1 MFRRLLRRRAA
12 VLLTGTL
19 VPLCL
24 AYGGCQLLGWYP
36 SMSTTMIHYQC
47 EDGTVF
53 KTAVTPDTAILRMGD
68 REYTLSRV
76 RSGSGARYEGDGT
89 LFWEKGGQAILE
101 LGGRRHLNCA
111 AVNNQAS

>member
-1 MFRRLLRRRAA
+1 MYRRLRRWRATG
-12 VLLTGTL
+12 LLPGTL
-19 VPLCL
+19 IPLCL
-24 AYGGCQLLGWYP
+24 VCGGCQLLGWYP

-76 RSGSGARYEGDGT
+76 RTGSGARYEGDGT
-89 LFWEKGGQAILE
+89 VFWEKGGRAMLE
-101 LGGRRHLNCA
+101 VGGRRHPECA
-111 AVNNQAS
+111 VVSEQAS